1 MLKQWTAQLR
11 RNLSRSGTQFAAIVS
26 ETETHEFSLR
36 INKFDKHNFGF
47 DFYKKDMRTG
57 EVVNTTYSNLDRA
70 TIDYIRVVL
79 NQLTKD

>member
-11 RNLSRSGTQFAAIVS
+11 RNLSRSGTQSAEIVS

-47 DFYKKDMRTG
+47 DFESSSLVTG
-57 EVVNTTYSNLDRA
+57 LGERSVYSNLDRA
-70 TIDYIRVVL
+70 TIDYIRVAL